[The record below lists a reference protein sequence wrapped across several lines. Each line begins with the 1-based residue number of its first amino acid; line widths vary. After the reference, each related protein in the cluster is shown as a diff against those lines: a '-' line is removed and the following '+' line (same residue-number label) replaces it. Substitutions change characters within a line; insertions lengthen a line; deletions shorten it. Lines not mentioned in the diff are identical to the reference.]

1 MVSRLKGLFASLAID
16 IQHLRKNWVERK
28 RYAIS
33 EMPTLM
39 LCLLGSGS
47 FLVSGYYGLVES
59 KTLFDTVAITN
70 SVALY
75 QIGLLGALL
84 WVLHAMM
91 GFKIWFFG
99 NLAWKCN
106 AVLRDRMFP

>member
-1 MVSRLKGLFASLAID
+1 MVSKLKRLFASLAID
-16 IQHLRKNWVERK
+16 IQHLRKKWVERK

-33 EMPTLM
+33 EMPTPM
-39 LCLLGSGS
+39 LCLLGLGS
-47 FLVSGYYGLVES
+47 FLIAGYYGLFES

-84 WVLHAMM
+84 WGLHAMM
-91 GFKIWFFG
+91 GIMIWFFG
-99 NLAWKCN
+99 NLAWKCD